1 MHTKEE
7 IEFILKALYNNLVNK
22 HALGISVTFTRLR
35 NIGYSQQEIIDML
48 KARYKVKAVP
58 KKKKKKGKK

>member
-7 IEFILKALYNNLVNK
+7 IEFILKAYYNNLVNQSS
-22 HALGISVTFTRLR
+22 LGASIAFTRLR
-35 NIGYSQQEIIDML
+35 NAGYTEKQIIDMM
-48 KARYKVKAVP
+48 KKRFPVKVYS